1 MSYWAEVHHWRQIEY
16 VLDKSLGMIL
26 LGRIENRHA
35 FSVDEKSPWTS
46 AFFCSGRPH
55 FKVQGTV
62 IPEIHLGIIHIAY
75 IAQLHVLAI
84 IHLFNHISH

>member
-35 FSVDEKSPWTS
+35 F
-46 AFFCSGRPH
+46 
-55 FKVQGTV
+55 
-62 IPEIHLGIIHIAY
+62 
-75 IAQLHVLAI
+75 
-84 IHLFNHISH
+84 